1 MTATSNLFTMSNRMY
16 NELESDY
23 VKLFTKGNKIITI
36 LSLTGV
42 YLIFCIWPFWN
53 LDQRKILW
61 KTYCLKKKNNNNV
74 FSAPLCYELPRPS
87 STGLT
92 SNRVLCS
99 ASVVS
104 FYADLGLI
112 LHKICDLSLRLT
124 QHQTD
129 LFRTVNLM
137 EPH

>member
-1 MTATSNLFTMSNRMY
+1 M
-16 NELESDY
+16 
-23 VKLFTKGNKIITI
+23 VI
-36 LSLTGV
+36 
-42 YLIFCIWPFWN
+42 LIFRPEENVLF
-53 LDQRKILW
+53 KE
-61 KTYCLKKKNNNNV
+61 KKHNV
-74 FSAPLCYELPRPS
+74 FSAPLRYELPRPS

-112 LHKICDLSLRLT
+112 LHEICDLSLRLT
-124 QHQTD
+124 HQND

-137 EPH
+137 KPH